1 MNVIQERLGRLRE
14 LMAEKGMDAYLVV
27 TADFHESEYVG
38 EFFKCRKFLTGF
50 TGSAGTA
57 VVTMDEACL
66 WTDGRYFVQAAAQL
80 AGSGIRLM
88 KMREEDVPTVQEYL
102 AEKMPAGGCLGFD
115 GRTVNAAEA
124 LALNE
129 ALEAKYVRFDGSG
142 DLVGTIWQDR
152 PPMSAEPVWAL
163 ADCYAGENAAEKI
176 RKLREK
182 MAQARATV
190 HILTS
195 LDDIAWLLNIRGNDV
210 LYNPVALAYV
220 MVFEDRLLLFANEK
234 ILEEKAYPY
243 LEQGE
248 GFSGTVREYL
258 QGLGVTVKPYEAVY
272 EETGLLRGQ
281 RIMLER
287 KMVNYAIYSRIDGS
301 NQVIER
307 MNPTS
312 QAKAVKNP
320 VEMENMRKAHIK
332 DGVAMTRFI
341 YWLKHNVGKVDMD
354 EISVAEHL
362 RELRL
367 EQDGCL
373 GCSFETISA
382 YGAHA
387 AMCHYSATEETNVKL
402 EPKGMYLVDSGG
414 QYYEGTTDITR
425 TVVMGPVTDEEREH
439 FTLVLISMLRL
450 GAVKFLHGCRGIS
463 LDYVARE
470 PFWSRGLDYNHG
482 TGHGVGYLLNVH
494 ERPNSIRYRLVTDAR
509 ENAELE
515 EGMVTSDEPGLYI
528 EGSHGIRTENL
539 VMCVKDEKNAYGQF
553 MRFEFLTFVPI
564 DVDGIDRELMTD
576 RDVELL
582 NEYHQQ
588 VYEKISPYLPEEE
601 ARWLWQVT
609 AEI

>member
-1 MNVIQERLGRLRE
+1 
-14 LMAEKGMDAYLVV
+14 
-27 TADFHESEYVG
+27 
-38 EFFKCRKFLTGF
+38 
-50 TGSAGTA
+50 
-57 VVTMDEACL
+57 
-66 WTDGRYFVQAAAQL
+66 
-80 AGSGIRLM
+80 
-88 KMREEDVPTVQEYL
+88 
-102 AEKMPAGGCLGFD
+102 
-115 GRTVNAAEA
+115 
-124 LALNE
+124 
-129 ALEAKYVRFDGSG
+129 
-142 DLVGTIWQDR
+142 
-152 PPMSAEPVWAL
+152 
-163 ADCYAGENAAEKI
+163 
-176 RKLREK
+176 
-182 MAQARATV
+182 
-190 HILTS
+190 
-195 LDDIAWLLNIRGNDV
+195 
-210 LYNPVALAYV
+210 
-220 MVFEDRLLLFANEK
+220 
-234 ILEEKAYPY
+234 
-243 LEQGE
+243 
-248 GFSGTVREYL
+248 
-258 QGLGVTVKPYEAVY
+258 
-272 EETGLLRGQ
+272 
-281 RIMLER
+281 
-287 KMVNYAIYSRIDGS
+287 
-301 NQVIER
+301 
-307 MNPTS
+307 
-312 QAKAVKNP
+312 
-320 VEMENMRKAHIK
+320 
-332 DGVAMTRFI
+332 
-341 YWLKHNVGKVDMD
+341 
-354 EISVAEHL
+354 
-362 RELRL
+362 
-367 EQDGCL
+367 
-373 GCSFETISA
+373 
-382 YGAHA
+382 
-387 AMCHYSATEETNVKL
+387 MCHYSATEETNVKL

-482 TGHGVGYLLNVH
+482 TGHGVGYRLNVH